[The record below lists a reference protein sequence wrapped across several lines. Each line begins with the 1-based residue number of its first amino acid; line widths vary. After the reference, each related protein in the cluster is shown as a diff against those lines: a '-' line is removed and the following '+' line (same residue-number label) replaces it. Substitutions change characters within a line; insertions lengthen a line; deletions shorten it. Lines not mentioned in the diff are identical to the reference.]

1 MDNDLEK
8 KVTTKNNVWKLW
20 VGLGV
25 WERRPSQADCKS
37 TVYRKQPSKL
47 HWKRCCSAH
56 LSNKMPLAFAHHH
69 KQRESFQLS
78 SQLACPGPILQGRC
92 CSPFAGNGF
101 RASVNTPELFSAPSQ
116 QGWSCLVWKWF
127 QHCLYQCSSCFHHLH
142 SCTNIWK
149 QAQTKQA
156 TTSSQWQEE
165 NMRLSIV
172 FLGNS

>member
-25 WERRPSQADCKS
+25 WERTPSQADCKS

-47 HWKRCCSAH
+47 HWKQCCSAH
-56 LSNKMPLAFAHHH
+56 LSNKMPLAFTHHH
-69 KQRESFQLS
+69 KQRESSQLS
-78 SQLACPGPILQGRC
+78 SQLACPGPIVQGRC

-127 QHCLYQCSSCFHHLH
+127 QHCLYRCSSCFHHLH

-149 QAQTKQA
+149 QAQTKRA